1 MQEVPALR
9 PLSVGD
15 IIDRT
20 IRLYRTNFVLF
31 FVVAALPTLIV
42 EVLQRAFG
50 LTQTF
55 DLSDF
60 TTALSTPGG
69 TVILPRQLQPANPIA
84 AFVVGSY
91 AISRG
96 IRKLGAK

>member
-42 EVLQRAFG
+42 EVL
-50 LTQTF
+50 
-55 DLSDF
+55 
-60 TTALSTPGG
+60 
-69 TVILPRQLQPANPIA
+69 
-84 AFVVGSY
+84 
-91 AISRG
+91 
-96 IRKLGAK
+96 